1 MMVPMRPTVSILL
14 VVAACGGS
22 PGSGGDGGAD
32 DIDASADTGPLG
44 PDAGYDIPLETW
56 TWLDVPG
63 MVCGNGT
70 PTGIAVNPSTKSQKL
85 VILFEGGGACWEA
98 AACYGIIIP
107 VTASHLD
114 GFNATTFDQ
123 QARPLFFDGNFMFQ
137 RSDPASL
144 FHDATWVFVPYCT
157 GDLHAGTQ
165 DTVYDALGQQRTMH
179 HRGADN
185 VDAMLAK
192 VGTYPASEVFAMGIS
207 AGGFGIQLNWDRIA
221 AKFPNVTTH
230 AFADGSQMV
239 PIDANR
245 YGTMNQ
251 RWAPRFPAG
260 CTDCEHHFDNVAAH
274 WRASPPP
281 HGGRFGLI
289 DSLQDGTL
297 SVFFGYDAAGMKQ
310 QSLIIGNAMTGSQAA
325 FMVDDNSHTRLGQPA
340 TQTQAGVVLKPW
352 VEAWANGTAAFTTV
366 GP

>member
-1 MMVPMRPTVSILL
+1 MMVPMRHAVLALLL
-14 VVAACGGS
+14 VTGCGGS
-22 PGSGGDGGAD
+22 PGSGGDAGAD
-32 DIDASADTGPLG
+32 DIDATADTGPLG

-56 TWLDVPG
+56 TWLDIPG
-63 MVCGNGT
+63 MVCGNGS

-114 GFNATTFDQ
+114 GFNATTFAQ
-123 QARPLFFDGNFMFQ
+123 VRPQIFDSSFLFQ

-157 GDLHAGTQ
+157 GDIHAGTQ
-165 DTVYDALGQQRTMH
+165 DTVYSALGQQRTMH
-179 HRGADN
+179 HRGANN

-207 AGGFGIQLNWDRIA
+207 AGGFGVQLNWDRIA

-239 PIDANR
+239 PIESAR

-251 RWAPRFPAG
+251 SWAPRFPAG
-260 CTDCEHHFDNVAAH
+260 CNDCSHHFENVAAL

-297 SVFFGYDAAGMKQ
+297 SAFFGYDAAGMKT

-325 FMVDDNSHTRLGQPA
+325 FMVDDNSHTRLAQPA
-340 TQTQAGVVLKPW
+340 TQTSTGVVLRPW
-352 VEAWANGTAAFTTV
+352 VEAWGTGTAAFTTV